1 MSIAFLSTNLPI
13 LHAAIFG
20 AMFPTLSY
28 IVYGLIGLLTLLYI
42 ASIFSQKQ
50 PKANASGKN
59 VKLLKKGF
67 DIPAKGTPE
76 GEVLA
81 AKTTKFAIQPKNFP
95 YIFPIPKVT
104 VEVGD
109 HVNAGDILFY
119 DRDNPKVKF
128 ASPVSGKVTEI
139 NRGAKRS
146 IAEIVVDADG
156 QQTYKEIKSIDLG
169 TISREDLVD
178 FLAENGVWPM
188 INQRPY
194 DVIPS
199 LDAVPRD
206 IFVTTFDTAPLA
218 PDASKVIA
226 GKEVAFQA
234 GLDVLRKLTSGKV
247 HLGLDGRVAKVSN
260 AFSDA
265 HGVEKH
271 WFAGFHPAGNVGV
284 QIHHTAPIKNGDD
297 IVWTLGAQEVASI
310 GALVSNKKY
319 DASRVVAIG
328 GNKVEKPRYVQ
339 SFMGAKLA
347 DLLDGDGKNGRVIS
361 GDMLSGE
368 RKEYGGYL
376 NYFDNQVTV
385 IGEGDYYEMFG
396 WAVPSKKVPTVS
408 KTYFKGMFPSA
419 KLMDVDA
426 NLHGEKRAFVMT
438 GQYERV
444 LPMDIYPQHLMKA
457 IITADY
463 EKMEGLGI
471 HELSEEDI
479 ALCEFACTSKQPLQ
493 EILRQGL
500 TELYSE

>member
-1 MSIAFLSTNLPI
+1 MSIAYLSTNLPI
-13 LHAAIFG
+13 LLAAVFG
-20 AMFPTLSY
+20 TLFPTLSY
-28 IVYGLIGLLTLLYI
+28 IVYGLIGLLSLLYI
-42 ASIFSQKQ
+42 ASMFSQKK
-50 PKANASGKN
+50 PKANSAGKN
-59 VKLLKKGF
+59 VKVLKKGF
-67 DIPAKGTPE
+67 DIPVKGTPQ

-81 AKTTKFAIQPKNFP
+81 ARTTQFAVQPKNFP
-95 YIFPIPKVT
+95 YIFPIPKVS

-109 HVNAGDILFY
+109 HVNAGDCLFF

-128 ASPVSGKVTEI
+128 ASPVSGKVVEI

-146 IAEIVVDADG
+146 IAEIVVEADG
-156 QQTYKEIKSIDLG
+156 QQSYREVQSINLE

-194 DVIPS
+194 DVIPA

-206 IFVTTFDTAPLA
+206 IFVSTFDSAPLA
-218 PDASKVIA
+218 PDASKVVA
-226 GKEVAFQA
+226 GKEVAFQT

-247 HLGLDGRVAKVSN
+247 HLGLDGRVAKVST
-260 AFSDA
+260 AFA
-265 HGVEKH
+265 EANGVEKH
-271 WFAGFHPAGNVGV
+271 WFTGFHPVGNVGI
-284 QIHHTAPIKNGDD
+284 QIHHIAPIKNGED
-297 IVWTLGAQEVASI
+297 IVWTLGVQEVATI
-310 GALVSNKKY
+310 GALITGKKY

-339 SFMGAKLA
+339 TYMGVKIG
-347 DLLDGDGKNGRVIS
+347 DILDNNGKDARIIS

-368 RKEYGGYL
+368 QKEYGGYL
-376 NYFDNQVTV
+376 NYFDNQISV

-396 WAVPSKKVPTVS
+396 WALPTKKTPSIS
-408 KTYFKGMFPSA
+408 RTYFQGLFPST
-419 KLMDVDA
+419 KEIEVDA

-438 GQYERV
+438 GEYERV

-500 TELYSE
+500 SELYFE

>member
-1 MSIAFLSTNLPI
+1 MSIAFLSTNLPV
-13 LHAAIFG
+13 LLAAVFG
-20 AMFPTLSY
+20 TMFPILSY
-28 IVYGLIGLLTLLYI
+28 VVYGLIGLLSLLYI

-50 PKANASGKN
+50 PKANTAGKN
-59 VKLLKKGF
+59 VKVLKKGF
-67 DIPAKGTPE
+67 DIPAKGIPE

-81 AKTTKFAIQPKNFP
+81 AKTTKIAIQPKNFP
-95 YIFPIPKVT
+95 YIFPIPKVS

-119 DRDNPKVKF
+119 DRDNSKVTF
-128 ASPVSGKVTEI
+128 ASPISGTVTEV

-156 QQTYKEIKSIDLG
+156 QQSYREVQSIDLG
-169 TISREDLVD
+169 VISREDLVD

-199 LDAVPRD
+199 LDAIPRD

-218 PDASKVIA
+218 PDASKIIA

-247 HLGLDGRVAKVSN
+247 HLGIDGRVAKVST

-265 HGVEKH
+265 KGVEKH

-284 QIHHTAPIKNGDD
+284 QIHHTAPIKDADD
-297 IVWTLGAQEVASI
+297 IVWTLGVQEVASI
-310 GALVSNKKY
+310 GALITGKKY

-328 GNKVEKPRYVQ
+328 GNKVAKPRYVQ
-339 SFMGAKLA
+339 TYMGAKLG
-347 DLLDGDGKNGRVIS
+347 DLLDGDGKDGRVIS

-368 RKEYGGYL
+368 KKEYGGYL
-376 NYFDNQVTV
+376 NYFDNQITV
-385 IGEGDYYEMFG
+385 INEGDYYEMFG
-396 WAVPSKKVPTVS
+396 WAMATKKVPTIS
-408 KTYFKGMFPSA
+408 RTYLKGMFPSPA
-419 KLMDVDA
+419 LKDVDA

-438 GQYERV
+438 GEYERV
-444 LPMDIYPQHLMKA
+444 LPMDIYPQHLVKA

-471 HELSEEDI
+471 LELSEEDI

-493 EILRQGL
+493 ELLRQGL